1 MEAQI
6 QVLNNDYNATRI
18 YFRLVKTT
26 SIKSIDWFES
36 AYPGS
41 PQEQA
46 ILYNIDD
53 ASTLNVYTLTF
64 NSTTASL
71 GTVAIPSAYY
81 RNPKSDGVMTR
92 RSTVTN
98 GPRTKYGVGRTLM
111 HEVGHWLVLFHTF
124 KGESEDGVGDNIA
137 DTPPQ
142 ASGSDGC
149 AKQRD
154 SGPGDKPHLICTFF
168 SSLFFFTSSNLTYVI
183 LVLLLPSLTR
193 SDRQLYGQLVG
204 LMHGLVHRW
213 SSDQDEGE

>member
-6 QVLNNDYNATRI
+6 QVLNNDYNATGI
-18 YFRLVKTT
+18 HFRLVKTT

-41 PQEQA
+41 
-46 ILYNIDD
+46 
-53 ASTLNVYTLTF
+53 F
-64 NSTTASL
+64 NSTTGSL

-98 GPRTKYGVGRTLM
+98 GSRTNYGVGRTLM

-124 KGESEDGVGDNIA
+124 KSESEDGVGDNIA

-154 SGPGDKPHLICTFF
+154 SGPGDKPHLIF
-168 SSLFFFTSSNLTYVI
+168 
-183 LVLLLPSLTR
+183 LLLPSLTR

-204 LMHGLVHRW
+204 LMHGLVHPW